1 MKRCEFRGG
10 ADAHRGAGRAWGGA
24 AVCGGVNT
32 RPCTMLVTTAG
43 AEGAVGG
50 WGGVEP
56 VVAAVRRCARHV
68 PRRQRMVV
76 PTQRA
81 RAPVAAPHSP

>member
-10 ADAHRGAGRAWGGA
+10 ADAHRGGARVGGRSGA
-24 AVCGGVNT
+24 CGGVNT

-68 PRRQRMVV
+68 GSAWWC
-76 PTQRA
+76 TQRA
-81 RAPVAAPHSP
+81 APVAAPHCP